1 MTAADTATPRSIDE
15 YLAQLRRALE
25 GADRAMIQDALSDAE
40 EHLRAEC
47 AARPGDSEEAV
58 LRAIADSYGSPEDV
72 AVAYRETERTV
83 QAALSPIR
91 RTPAGAGA
99 AAAAA
104 AAAAATAAAA
114 SGPAAD
120 GAPATAAAP
129 TAPQQSLLRRF
140 FSAWSDSRS
149 WTSLFF
155 MLTTLVTGMFYFTVV
170 VTGVSLSLGLAILI
184 IGFPFFIAFLGFTRV
199 LALVEGRLIEGLTG
213 ERMPRRATP
222 PAPGGWLARVG
233 AMLRD
238 LRTWTTLVYQLLMLP
253 LGIAY
258 FTVAITLS
266 ALGLGLLGG
275 SIVGLLQALGFEV
288 VDGWQTSVGGMPLTG
303 LEALGVAIA
312 SLVVGAL
319 LLTALLHLARLV
331 GRFHGRLAKQLLVA
345 R

>member
-1 MTAADTATPRSIDE
+1 MTAADSTMPRSIDD

-25 GADRAMIQDALSDAE
+25 GADPAMVQDALSDAE

-47 AARPGDSEEAV
+47 AARPGESEESV
-58 LRAIADSYGSPEDV
+58 LRAIAGSYGSPEDV
-72 AVAYRETERTV
+72 AAAYRETERTV
-83 QAALSPIR
+83 QAALSPTR
-91 RTPAGAGA
+91 RPALGAATTGAATGA
-99 AAAAA
+99 AAASAA
-104 AAAAATAAAA
+104 AAGATAAAA
-114 SGPAAD
+114 ARI
-120 GAPATAAAP
+120 
-129 TAPQQSLLRRF
+129 APQQSLLRRF

-170 VTGVSLSLGLAILI
+170 VTGVSLSLGLAVLI
-184 IGFPFFIAFLGFTRV
+184 IGFPFFIAFLSFTRV

-222 PAPGGWLARVG
+222 PAPGGWLARIG
-233 AMLRD
+233 ALLRD

-258 FTVAITLS
+258 FTVAITVS

-288 VDGWQTSVGGMPLTG
+288 VDGWQTNVGSVPLTG
-303 LEALGVAIA
+303 LEALGVAVG
-312 SLVVGAL
+312 SLIVGAL

>member
-1 MTAADTATPRSIDE
+1 MTATDSTLPRNIDE
-15 YLAQLRRALE
+15 YLAQLRRALD
-25 GADRAMIQDALSDAE
+25 GADPAMIQDALSDAE

-47 AARPGDSEEAV
+47 AARPADSEETV

-72 AVAYRETERTV
+72 AAAYRETERTV
-83 QAALSPIR
+83 QAALSPTR
-91 RTPAGAGA
+91 RPALGAATAGAATGAATGTPAGA
-99 AAAAA
+99 
-104 AAAAATAAAA
+104 TAAASA
-114 SGPAAD
+114 HI
-120 GAPATAAAP
+120 
-129 TAPQQSLLRRF
+129 APQRNLLRRF

-184 IGFPFFIAFLGFTRV
+184 IGFPFFIAFLSFTRV

-222 PAPGGWLARVG
+222 PAPGGWLARIG
-233 AMLRD
+233 ALLRD
-238 LRTWTTLVYQLLMLP
+238 LRTWTTLIYQLLMLP

-258 FTVAITLS
+258 FTVAITVS

-288 VDGWQTSVGGMPLTG
+288 VDGWQTKVGSVPLTG
-303 LEALGVAIA
+303 FEALGVAVA
-312 SLVVGAL
+312 SLIVGAL
-319 LLTALLHLARLV
+319 LLTALLNLAQLV

>member
-1 MTAADTATPRSIDE
+1 MTAEHHTIPRSIDD
-15 YLAQLRRALE
+15 YLAALRRALE
-25 GADRAMIQDALSDAE
+25 GADPAMVQDALSDAE

-58 LRAIADSYGSPEDV
+58 LRAIAGSYGSPEDV
-72 AVAYRETERTV
+72 AAAYRETERTV
-83 QAALSPIR
+83 QAALSPTR
-91 RTPAGAGA
+91 RPALGAATTGAGTGA
-99 AAAAA
+99 AAASAAAVGATVAA
-104 AAAAATAAAA
+104 AARI
-114 SGPAAD
+114 
-120 GAPATAAAP
+120 
-129 TAPQQSLLRRF
+129 APQQSLLRRF
-140 FSAWSDSRS
+140 FSVWSDSRS

-184 IGFPFFIAFLGFTRV
+184 IGFPFFIAFLSFTRV

-222 PAPGGWLARVG
+222 PAPGGWLARIS
-233 AMLRD
+233 ALLRD

-258 FTVAITLS
+258 FTVAITVS

-288 VDGWQTSVGGMPLTG
+288 VDGWQTNVGSVPLTG
-303 LEALGVAIA
+303 LEALGVAVG
-312 SLVVGAL
+312 SLIVGAL

>member
-1 MTAADTATPRSIDE
+1 MTAEHRSIPRSIDD

-47 AARPGDSEEAV
+47 AARPGESEEAV
-58 LRAIADSYGSPEDV
+58 LRAIAGSYGSPEDV
-72 AVAYRETERTV
+72 AAAYRETERTV
-83 QAALSPIR
+83 QAALSPTR
-91 RTPAGAGA
+91 RPALGAATTGAATGA
-99 AAAAA
+99 AAASAA
-104 AAAAATAAAA
+104 AAGATVAAAA
-114 SGPAAD
+114 RI
-120 GAPATAAAP
+120 
-129 TAPQQSLLRRF
+129 APQQSLLRRY

-149 WTSLFF
+149 WTSMFF
-155 MLTTLVTGMFYFTVV
+155 MLTTLVTGVFYFTVV
-170 VTGVSLSLGLAILI
+170 VTSVSLSLGLAVII
-184 IGFPFFIAFLGFTRV
+184 IGFPLFIAFLSFTRV

-222 PAPGGWLARVG
+222 PAPGGWLARIG
-233 AMLRD
+233 ALLRD

-258 FTVAITLS
+258 FTVAITVS

-288 VDGWQTSVGGMPLTG
+288 VDGWQTNVGSVPLTG
-303 LEALGVAIA
+303 LEALGVAVG
-312 SLVVGAL
+312 SLIVGAL

>member
-1 MTAADTATPRSIDE
+1 MTATDSSLPRNIDE

-25 GADRAMIQDALSDAE
+25 GADPAMIQDALSDAE

-47 AARPGDSEEAV
+47 AARPADSEEAV

-72 AVAYRETERTV
+72 AAAYRETERTV
-83 QAALSPIR
+83 QAALSPTR
-91 RTPAGAGA
+91 RPALGAATTGAATSAETGA
-99 AAAAA
+99 AAASAA
-104 AAAAATAAAA
+104 AVGTTAAASA
-114 SGPAAD
+114 SI
-120 GAPATAAAP
+120 
-129 TAPQQSLLRRF
+129 APQQSLARRF
-140 FSAWSDSRS
+140 FSAWGDSRS

-155 MLTTLVTGMFYFTVV
+155 MLTTLVTGIFYFTVV
-170 VTGVSLSLGLAILI
+170 VTGMSLSLGLAILI
-184 IGFPFFIAFLGFTRV
+184 IGFPFFIAFLSFTRV

-222 PAPGGWLARVG
+222 PAPGGWFARIG

-258 FTVAITLS
+258 FTVAVTLG

-275 SIVGLLQALGFEV
+275 SVVGLLQALGFEV
-288 VDGWQTSVGGMPLTG
+288 VDGWQTSVGGVPLTG
-303 LEALGVAIA
+303 IEALGVAIA
-312 SLVVGAL
+312 SLIIGAL
-319 LLTALLHLARLV
+319 LVTALLHLARLV

>member
-1 MTAADTATPRSIDE
+1 MTAADSTMPRSIDD

-25 GADRAMIQDALSDAE
+25 GADPAMVQDALSDAE

-47 AARPGDSEEAV
+47 TARPGESEESV
-58 LRAIADSYGSPEDV
+58 LRAIAGSYGSPEDV
-72 AVAYRETERTV
+72 AAAYRETERTV
-83 QAALSPIR
+83 QAALSPTR
-91 RTPAGAGA
+91 RPASSAATAGAATGAATGA
-99 AAAAA
+99 AAASAA
-104 AAAAATAAAA
+104 AAGATVTAAARI
-114 SGPAAD
+114 
-120 GAPATAAAP
+120 
-129 TAPQQSLLRRF
+129 APQQSLLRRF

-184 IGFPFFIAFLGFTRV
+184 IGFPFFIAFLSFTRV

-222 PAPGGWLARVG
+222 PAPGGWLARIG
-233 AMLRD
+233 ALLSD
-238 LRTWTTLVYQLLMLP
+238 LRTWTTLIYQLLMLP

-258 FTVAITLS
+258 FTVAITVS

-288 VDGWQTSVGGMPLTG
+288 VDGWQTNVGSVPLTG

-312 SLVVGAL
+312 SLIVGAL
-319 LLTALLHLARLV
+319 LLTVLLHLARLV

>member
-1 MTAADTATPRSIDE
+1 MTATDSTLPRNIDE

-25 GADRAMIQDALSDAE
+25 GADPAMIQDALSDAE

-47 AARPGDSEEAV
+47 AARPADSEETV

-72 AVAYRETERTV
+72 AAAYRETERTV
-83 QAALSPIR
+83 QAALSPVR
-91 RTPAGAGA
+91 RIPAGA
-99 AAAAA
+99 AAS
-104 AAAAATAAAA
+104 AAAATAAAA
-114 SGPAAD
+114 GAA
-120 GAPATAAAP
+120 ATVTTATAAQRTTP
-129 TAPQQSLLRRF
+129 PQGLLRRF

-155 MLTTLVTGMFYFTVV
+155 MLTTLVTGIFYFTVV
-170 VTGVSLSLGLAILI
+170 VTGMSLSLGLAILI
-184 IGFPFFIAFLGFTRV
+184 IGFPFFIAFLSFTRV

-222 PAPGGWLARVG
+222 PAPGGWFARIG

-258 FTVAITLS
+258 FTVAVTLG

-275 SIVGLLQALGFEV
+275 SVVGLLQALGFKV
-288 VDGWQTSVGGMPLTG
+288 VDGWQTSVGGVPLTG
-303 LEALGVAIA
+303 IEALGVAIA
-312 SLVVGAL
+312 SLIIGAL
-319 LLTALLHLARLV
+319 LVTALLHLARLV